1 MATITSP
8 RAPVNQA
15 WLFQR
20 LRAQLMRNTGR
31 HLHGSH
37 RFVAIVL
44 ASLLVAGTVAAGSW
58 KAFALMDERQIPFAG
73 SIIGI
78 LFDFLFISLFVM
90 LFFSSGIIVYG
101 SMFSSPETTFL
112 LSTPARADHVFA
124 YKFQTAMAFSS
135 WAFLLLGCPIL
146 FAYGIVY
153 AVSWHFF
160 ALLPVLLLGFVLL
173 PGSLGSI
180 ACFLVANFLPQ
191 RRRQVLVV
199 CVVLIFLGILGF
211 IFFTAYESK
220 QIMQGSKD
228 ALQDLF
234 SWFEFAR
241 SKFAP
246 SHWITESLL
255 STARGDLKSAIL
267 PAAMIWSNGLFAY
280 VLATFV
286 ARRLYRRGYNRI
298 ATGGNLRRRYGGSRI
313 DAILTRVLGFLDPQT
328 RLLIIKDF
336 RTFRRDPVQWAQI
349 VIFAGLVM
357 LYVLNSRQFTTAR
370 LGGRFSHGVSMMN
383 LSATAMLM
391 CAFMG
396 RFIFPLMSLEGK
408 KFWIL
413 GLLPMRRERLLWGKF
428 YFAAAGSL
436 LISVWLVLIS
446 DLMLEMDWTSIGLHF
461 ITVTTLAIGSSGL
474 SVGLGATMPN
484 FRENDPSKIAVG
496 FGGTLN
502 LIAGLMFLILVIGL
516 ISAPY
521 HVLKMLQETSAP
533 TVRQVIVMILAA
545 LLGVSVGLAAAV
557 IPLRMGIRNLR
568 RLEF

>member
-1 MATITSP
+1 
-8 RAPVNQA
+8 
-15 WLFQR
+15 
-20 LRAQLMRNTGR
+20 MRNAGLQFR
-31 HLHGSH
+31 GSH
-37 RFVAIVL
+37 MRFISIIL
-44 ASLLVAGTVAAGSW
+44 ASLLVAGTVGAGSW
-58 KAFALMDERQIPFAG
+58 EAFHLMAEREIPFAG

-78 LFDFLFISLFVM
+78 LFDFLFISLFLM

-101 SMFSSPETTFL
+101 SMFSSPETAFL
-112 LSTPARADHVFA
+112 LSTPARADHIFA
-124 YKFQTAMAFSS
+124 YKFQSAMAFSS
-135 WAFLLLGCPIL
+135 WGFLLLGCPIL

-180 ACFLVANFLPQ
+180 VCFLVANFLPQ
-191 RRRQVLVV
+191 RRRQVLIAAI
-199 CVVLIFLGILGF
+199 LILLFAMLGIG
-211 IFFTAYESK
+211 IYAARESK
-220 QIMQGSKD
+220 QIMEGNKD
-228 ALQDLF
+228 AIQDLF
-234 SWFEFAR
+234 GWFEFAR

-246 SHWITESLL
+246 SHWVTESLL
-255 STARGDLKSAIL
+255 STARGDLKAAAL
-267 PAAMIWSNGLFAY
+267 PTAMTWSNGLFAY
-280 VLATFV
+280 LVATVV
-286 ARRLYRRGYNRI
+286 ARLFYRRGYNRI

-313 DAILTRVLGFLDPQT
+313 DAWLTRGLGFLDSQT

-349 VIFAGLVM
+349 LIFAGLVM
-357 LYVLNSRQFTTAR
+357 LYVLNSRQFTHAR
-370 LGGRFSHGVSMMN
+370 IGGRFGHGVSMMN

-436 LISVWLVLIS
+436 LISLFLILIS
-446 DLMLEMDWTSIGLHF
+446 DTMLEMDWTSIGLHL
-461 ITVTTLAIGSSGL
+461 ITVTMLSVGSSGL

-484 FRENDPSKIAVG
+484 FRETDPSKIAVG

-521 HVLKMLQETSAP
+521 HVYKMLHEDSSP
-533 TVRQVIVMILAA
+533 SLLVMLE
-545 LLGVSVGLAAAV
+545 LGVGVVLGIGVGLSAV
-557 IPLRMGIRNLR
+557 IFPLRMGIRNLR
-568 RLEF
+568 EMEF